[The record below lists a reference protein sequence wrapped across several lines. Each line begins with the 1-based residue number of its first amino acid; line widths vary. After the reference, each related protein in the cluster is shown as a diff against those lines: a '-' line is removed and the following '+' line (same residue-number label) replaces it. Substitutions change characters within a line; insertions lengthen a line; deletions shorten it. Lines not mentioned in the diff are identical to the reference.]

1 MVEKKISEL
10 LAKNEKQY
18 PYEQQPFYV
27 MTDPNRDKRGHL
39 MTLGYIID
47 VQNANEL
54 TALDDAA

>member
-39 MTLGYIID
+39 MTL
-47 VQNANEL
+47 
-54 TALDDAA
+54 